1 MKTITPPFVSH
12 PDTRLTIHSPTR
24 LIRTMNLRPF
34 LLVLALLATAAASHA
49 QIEIEKATW
58 GHDDKHDRDVREIIR
73 AYVRHNRLSFRVTA
87 ESMGGD
93 MNPKKRDVLE
103 VKYRV
108 NGKKYEDKVK
118 EGDTFTFKGIHGV
131 EAERPYLGFIPQMA
145 PRAAEIR
152 ISNQL
157 DTTVL
162 VYALDR
168 YGRWMWQGELNSGRT
183 FFDTGAVG
191 QQWKVT
197 DRVNREIRSF
207 TLRSTG
213 NNFTLGHSGSG
224 PSGPARIRFEN
235 KYPYLLY
242 VYKLDRWRQWQWVAQ
257 LDPGA
262 SYAANGQHGETWI
275 VIDRHGRTVRQFE
288 VNPSNCHHRF
298 GS

>member
-1 MKTITPPFVSH
+1 
-12 PDTRLTIHSPTR
+12 
-24 LIRTMNLRPF
+24 MNLR
-34 LLVLALLATAAASHA
+34 LLLPLLALLITTTASHA
-49 QIEIEKATW
+49 QIEIEKAKW
-58 GHDDKHDRDVREIIR
+58 GLGDKDVRDVREIIR
-73 AYVRHNRLSFRVTA
+73 AYIRHNRLSFRVTP

-93 MNPKKRDVLE
+93 MNPKKPDVLE
-103 VKYRV
+103 IKYRV
-108 NGKKYEDKVK
+108 DGRKYEDKVE
-118 EGDTFTFKGIHGV
+118 EGDTFTFKGIRGV
-131 EAERPYLGFIPQMA
+131 EPERPYLGFIAPGA

-157 DTTVL
+157 DITVL

-168 YGRWMWQGELNSGRT
+168 YGRWLWQGEVNSGRT

-207 TLRSTG
+207 NLRSSG
-213 NNFTLGHSGSG
+213 NNFTLGDPRHSDA
-224 PSGPARIRFEN
+224 SGPARIRFEN
-235 KYPYLLY
+235 RYPYVLY

-262 SYAANGQHGETWI
+262 SYSANGLHGETWI
-275 VIDRHGRTVRQFE
+275 VIDRYGRTVRQFD
-288 VNPSNCHHRF
+288 VNPANCHQRF